1 MYTMS
6 CPARSNIKNN
16 KGIAAQA
23 DFTMACGLPYIAH
36 DGKAFDSASDVEY
49 MGYHISVKAYHFTL
63 MSGTMCEGKTTL
75 DEIWSVYARRTH
87 SNRFAYVV
95 NETAYIM
102 TLNEFERFVKLFC
115 EVEKES
121 SNSDRQG
128 TGSVKVRAKRCENKM
143 VKWFENNLTK

>member
-23 DFTMACGLPYIAH
+23 DFTMACGLPYSSH
-36 DGKAFDSASDVEY
+36 DGVAFDNASDVEY

-63 MSGTMCEGKTTL
+63 MAGTMCEGKTTV
-75 DEIWSVYARRTH
+75 DEIWDVYARRTH
-87 SNRFAYVV
+87 SNRFAYIV

-102 TLNEFERFVKLFC
+102 NIAEFEKFVKLFC

-121 SNSDRQG
+121 NHSDRAHS
-128 TGSVKVRAKRCENKM
+128 GSIKVRAKRCENRM
-143 VKWFENNLTK
+143 IKWFESQM